1 MHKSNHLNDDKWKF
15 TRKVDLVSLKYEADK
30 LDVDKSGKVIAGLN
44 RMKNKADKLNVDKL
58 VQVHVD
64 LSKISDVV
72 KKYDIKKTEY
82 DELAK
87 KTNAIQTT
95 DTSNLNKKTDYDP
108 KIKEIKKKIM
118 NMIIVISLLLHKD
131 LTKLTAEHFP
141 PRLAEANL
149 ASKNDNAVY
158 VKDFDETKLK

>member
-30 LDVDKSGKVIAGLN
+30 LD
-44 RMKNKADKLNVDKL
+44 VDKL